1 MNKGGFSTGGQSP
14 VTAFGQSRRQGPGEA
29 ILPDL
34 FVSHHSSPLDTWEEP
49 ARAMLFCQVVDA
61 MLTNTPL
68 YQEGVVSAGLAVV
81 TFDSVQALPAPKC
94 LDHCELMPARPVGC
108 QEGSKPGDT
117 LWPGNL
123 PSSCLLKRAMQG
135 GAESQSRVGC
145 QGQAE
150 VRCGQSGGWAAG
162 PGGTDTLN
170 RASAE
175 GM

>member
-1 MNKGGFSTGGQSP
+1 MGRAAISQEPNLG
-14 VTAFGQSRRQGPGEA
+14 SRRQ
-29 ILPDL
+29 
-34 FVSHHSSPLDTWEEP
+34 
-49 ARAMLFCQVVDA
+49 
-61 MLTNTPL
+61 
-68 YQEGVVSAGLAVV
+68 
-81 TFDSVQALPAPKC
+81 
-94 LDHCELMPARPVGC
+94 DHCELMPAHPVGC

-123 PSSCLLKRAMQG
+123 PSSYLLKRAMQG